1 MIEKYPYIEWMEYL
15 NSKMLS
21 GLKFNETDTI
31 ILQQP
36 TYYDQLEDLLNRTD
50 KRIIASYIIWRDLCD
65 YIPYLT
71 ADLRNFEFDFM
82 RAITGKA
89 QKQARWTDCIKLSS
103 SMFNIAISSMYV
115 RENFRDQ
122 RIRTEVGQIYNEIQ
136 SEFEKIL
143 LTTKWMDEETK
154 SEALLKLKAMH
165 ANIAFPIEL
174 MNDSLI
180 EKYYENLKLNE
191 TNYLQSALNV
201 DHHGKEFIC
210 SRFHLPVNRSDWI
223 DYATT
228 IYVNANYNGKGNS
241 IRKYYIKLFKFTNS
255 FIKMFLYLILFKRN
269 HCCYASGTLLCW

>member
-1 MIEKYPYIEWMEYL
+1 MDYL
-15 NSKMLS
+15 NAKMLS
-21 GLKFNETDTI
+21 GLRFNETDTI

-36 TYYDQLEDLLNRTD
+36 TYYDQLEDLINRTD

-241 IRKYYIKLFKFTNS
+241 IRKYFKVNS
-255 FIKMFLYLILFKRN
+255 LN
-269 HCCYASGTLLCW
+269 S